1 MADKQIAF
9 IRGINVGRAKRVSMS
24 DLRRL
29 CVDLG
34 FTDVKTLLNSGNVV
48 FTAPRSTP
56 VKSASMIE
64 DALFESCGISARVTV
79 ITSVELSGIINE
91 NSIAPMAMDPSRL
104 LVTILSNPSDAK
116 RLKSLEKKSWRPEAL
131 AIGKRAVYQWCPDGI
146 LASKLAQAIGREL
159 GDAAT
164 ARNWA
169 TMMKLDAIANES
181 E

>member
-1 MADKQIAF
+1 
-9 IRGINVGRAKRVSMS
+9 
-24 DLRRL
+24 
-29 CVDLG
+29 
-34 FTDVKTLLNSGNVV
+34 
-48 FTAPRSTP
+48 
-56 VKSASMIE
+56 MIE

-79 ITSVELSGIINE
+79 IRSVELSGIINE

-116 RLKSLEKKSWRPEAL
+116 RLKSLEKKNWKPEAL